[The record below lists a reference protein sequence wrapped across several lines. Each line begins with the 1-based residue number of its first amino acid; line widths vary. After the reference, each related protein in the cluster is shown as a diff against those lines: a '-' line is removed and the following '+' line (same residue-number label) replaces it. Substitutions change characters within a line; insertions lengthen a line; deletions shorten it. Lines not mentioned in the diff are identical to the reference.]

1 MVPVSNPRFQ
11 RRKDERPAEITQ
23 AAFETFAEKGYAN
36 ARVEEV
42 AQRAGV
48 SKGLLYLYFRTKEEL
63 FKAVVRSVVLPRVD
77 ALFAKTADPGLSPT
91 EFIHGPVREFMRQ
104 IPGSPAAIVIRLML
118 TEGFRHP
125 DLVDFYWDNVASRG
139 LDAIRGLIERG
150 VELGEFRD
158 TRLKEFP
165 QLVMAPV
172 VLAVLFKLLFSR
184 QSLDTDGMI
193 DTHVDILLEHLSA
206 DPDARA

>member
-1 MVPVSNPRFQ
+1 MTDNPRFQ

-36 ARVEEV
+36 ARVEDV

-77 ALFAKTADPGLSPT
+77 ALFARTADPALSPT
-91 EFIHGPVREFMRQ
+91 DFIRGPMREFMRKV
-104 IPGSPAAIVIRLML
+104 PDSPAAIVIRLML

-125 DLVDFYWDNVASRG
+125 DLVSFYWDNVASRG

-150 VELGEFRD
+150 IEQGEFRD

-165 QLVMAPV
+165 QLVMSPV

-184 QSLDTDGMI
+184 QSLDTDAMI
-193 DTHVDILLEHLSA
+193 DTHIDMVLEHLCK
-206 DPDARA
+206 DPETPA